1 MEIFLEGLLVC
12 VIGAPLN
19 GRFVCEGEQMGVK
32 RTRKEQDFLEE
43 RIHIVWTASPSFL
56 LHVNEQ
62 EMCIVSYYFPVVF

>member
-1 MEIFLEGLLVC
+1 
-12 VIGAPLN
+12 
-19 GRFVCEGEQMGVK
+19 MGVK

-62 EMCIVSYYFPVVF
+62 ETCIVIQRSDFWQYILV